1 MIKTINKDIL
11 TVDKGVIVHSVN
23 CIGAMGGLAGAI
35 GQKWP
40 IVKNEYI
47 ELITANRKQLW
58 KLLGTY
64 QTVSVGEN
72 LRVLNVFGQ
81 YDIGGGYYAG
91 RKTEYGTLLNAL
103 KSVANTEFPKDKQTI
118 ENLIDDEIDYI
129 EDIYIP
135 FQIGCGLGGGN
146 WKIVKD
152 IIEESFKNSAKNV
165 YICKHE

>member
-1 MIKTINKDIL
+1 MITEIKKDLLLVEQGLIL
-11 TVDKGVIVHSVN
+11 HQTN
-23 CIGAMGGLAGAI
+23 CLGAMGGLAGAI
-35 GQKWP
+35 AQKWP
-40 IVKNEYI
+40 IVKSEYL
-47 ELITANRKQLW
+47 ELIIANSKQPW

-64 QTVSVGEN
+64 QTISVGEN

-81 YDIGGGYYAG
+81 YDIGGHYAG

-103 KSVANTEFPKDKQTI
+103 KLVANTEFPKDKQTI

-146 WKIVKD
+146 WKIVRG

-165 YICKHE
+165 YICKV